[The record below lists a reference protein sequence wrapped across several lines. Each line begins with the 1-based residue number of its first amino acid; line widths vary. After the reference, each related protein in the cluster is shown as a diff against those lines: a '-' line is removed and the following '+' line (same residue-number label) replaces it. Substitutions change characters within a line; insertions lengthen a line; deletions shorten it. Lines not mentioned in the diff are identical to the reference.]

1 MALRSCKPQ
10 ISRHQS
16 DASIVD
22 GQVYEA
28 APRDRAHIQLARY
41 QLCILTG
48 EWYLDTDDKE
58 LTFIHLISTRGIL
71 TGEWYLDTDD
81 KELTFIHLIST
92 RGILTGEWYLDTDD
106 KELTLVYESG
116 RGSNLICLFWT
127 LMLLPVSLESLHGLW
142 VPARVD
148 LQPSH

>member
-81 KELTFIHLIST
+81 KELT
-92 RGILTGEWYLDTDD
+92 
-106 KELTLVYESG
+106 LVYESG